1 MNHVQE
7 VRSLKLFS
15 FDAPGG
21 TKLLLDVSGMV
32 PTSGW
37 SQARLAPRFGTRE
50 PVDGLWEF
58 DFVAR
63 APSGLVVDVAQWM
76 GATVTVGRPDWCRG
90 VRVYAATNAE
100 TTATFAATAL
110 LYVGCGDSDARKRE
124 ARATQLVAAYEDN
137 FQFLD
142 RSTSRR
148 LRHELILT
156 LSGPIE
162 QPIRRVLADFT
173 CSADVARLAVA
184 YPLGGG
190 ATWRTASAFLEQLQT
205 ELGCDFR
212 IRLDDHARW
221 IES

>member
-1 MNHVQE
+1 MHHVHE
-7 VRSLKLFS
+7 VRTLRLFR

-21 TKLLLDVSGMV
+21 TKLLLDVTGMV

-37 SQARLAPRFGTRE
+37 SQARLVPRFGARE

-63 APSGLVVDVAQWM
+63 APSGLVVDVPQWT
-76 GATVTVGRPDWCRG
+76 GATLTVGRPDWCRG

-100 TTATFAATAL
+100 TTATFAAAVL
-110 LYVGCGDSDARKRE
+110 LHVDCGDAEARKRE
-124 ARATQLVAAYEDN
+124 VRVTQPVAAYEDN
-137 FQFLD
+137 FQSLD
-142 RSTSRR
+142 RSTCRR
-148 LRHELILT
+148 QRHELVLT

-162 QPIRRVLADFT
+162 LPIRRVLADFA
-173 CSADVARLAVA
+173 CSAEAARLVTE

-190 ATWRTASAFLEQLQT
+190 ATWRTASTLLEQLQM
-205 ELGCDFR
+205 ELGGDFR
-212 IRLDDHARW
+212 ARLDDHISW

>member
-21 TKLLLDVSGMV
+21 TKLLLDVTGMA

-37 SQARLAPRFGTRE
+37 SQVRLAPRFGARE

-58 DFVAR
+58 DFVGR
-63 APSGLVVDVAQWM
+63 APSGRVVDVAQWV
-76 GATVTVGRPDWCRG
+76 GATMTVGRPDWCRG

-100 TTATFAATAL
+100 TTATFAAAAL
-110 LYVGCGDSDARKRE
+110 LHVGCDDSEARKRE
-124 ARATQLVAAYEDN
+124 ARAAQLVAAYEDD
-137 FQFLD
+137 FQSPD
-142 RSTSRR
+142 RSTCRR

-162 QPIRRVLADFT
+162 QPIRRVLADFA
-173 CSADVARLAVA
+173 CSADAARLVTE

-190 ATWRTASAFLEQLQT
+190 ATWRTASALLEQLQT
-205 ELGCDFR
+205 ELGGDFR
-212 IRLDDHARW
+212 ARLDDHVRW